1 MKKITTIS
9 FLLFVFILS
18 SSAQNEKF
26 FRFGLHGS
34 PSIAWLK
41 PETKS
46 SESNGVRLG
55 FGYGL
60 ITEFSLADNYSLATG
75 VESVYSGGKLQNV
88 DTAGMKTSGTYK
100 VQYIEI
106 PIALKMKTNE
116 INYITYFAK
125 FGGGVNMRIKS
136 IGDFSYR
143 DSSGNSVVGFPDETD
158 MDIKSDI
165 RLFRISFL
173 IGVGIEYSLGG
184 STSALLGINFNNGL
198 TDIFSD
204 KDIKAKNN
212 FVTLN
217 LGVVF

>member
-18 SSAQNEKF
+18 ATSQNDKF

-34 PSIAWLK
+34 PSVAWLK

-46 SESNGVRLG
+46 FQSKGLRLG

-60 ITEFSLADNYSLATG
+60 ITEFTLADNYSLATG

-88 DTAGMKTSGTYK
+88 DTIGTTTTATYR

-125 FGGGVNMRIKS
+125 FGGGLNMRLNS
-136 IGDFSYR
+136 FADFSYK
-143 DSSGNSVVGFPDETD
+143 DAMGNSLPSLLDE
-158 MDIKSDI
+158 DIKSDI
-165 RLFRISFL
+165 NLFRISFL
-173 IGVGIEYSLGG
+173 IGLGIEYSLGG
-184 STSALLGINFNNGL
+184 TTSALFGINFNNGL
-198 TDIFSD
+198 TDIFKED
-204 KDIKAKNN
+204 DIKAKNN
-212 FVTLN
+212 FITVN
-217 LGVVF
+217 LGVIF